1 MRSPQFALIM
11 FLLAGASLAQTANAQ
26 QNAAAEPNESRFAP
40 GSEIRVELE
49 KTVDAKK
56 AKPGD
61 PVLAKTMDELKS
73 GTEVIAPKG
82 AKVIGH
88 VVAATPHEKDSAS
101 RLEIAFDKFDL
112 GDGSEIPMK
121 ASIQALE
128 KPTYY
133 APMSSDNT
141 AGSQQ
146 AGSPPMPSSAGR
158 LGGMSPA
165 GAGQAGGNSNPGYPG
180 NAGTMPTQN
189 VPSSISPDAQGVIGM
204 SGVSLSAGPTQDSVL
219 TSEKHNVKLDS
230 GTQMVLRTQ

>member
-1 MRSPQFALIM
+1 MRSLHLALII
-11 FLLAGASLAQTANAQ
+11 FLAAGISSAQTSNSQ
-26 QNAAAEPNESRFAP
+26 QNAPAEPNASRFAP

-61 PVLAKTMDELKS
+61 AVLAKTMDELKS
-73 GTEVIAPKG
+73 GVQVIAPKG

-112 GDGSEIPMK
+112 GNGSEIPMK

-133 APMSSDNT
+133 APMPADN
-141 AGSQQ
+141 AGAGQQ
-146 AGSPPMPSSAGR
+146 AGNPPMPSTARMGGVTP
-158 LGGMSPA
+158 GGM
-165 GAGQAGGNSNPGYPG
+165 GQSGGNSNPGYPG
-180 NAGTMPTQN
+180 NAGTMPTLN
-189 VPSSISPDAQGVIGM
+189 VPSTISPDAQGVIGM
-204 SGVSLSAGPTQDSVL
+204 SGVLLSAGPAQDSVL